1 MKYVLTLLNCILLF
15 SASLSASPKA
25 SGKVTVIDSGCGN
38 YVFTFKAD
46 NGSVVDSFKWSSAGG
61 GFDILKGNQSTIKHH
76 FRLSYDT
83 VNYQLKISNHFGD
96 SSIISGSFW
105 IPGYVRIDL
114 PRDTI
119 ICDSATITIPSW
131 VSEGTL
137 PYTYLWDNGATTD
150 KITVRV
156 HSDTS
161 FYAVVTDNNGIGCTN
176 ADTIHIKISHTPA
189 SSANVVLHGKDTLYS
204 TCTSRY
210 TNWYLNGNLIAYH
223 KPYVVITQSGNYEA
237 ACVDTACESSRS
249 SYTGIVT
256 DEEMVSF
263 FSIYPNPATST
274 LTLDRNG
281 LTDKGILYILDL
293 SGKEIFSMNISASSN
308 SIPVSSLKSGMY
320 FIRYQDKDRI
330 WNSKFVKE

>member
-1 MKYVLTLLNCILLF
+1 MKYIFTLLSFLFLF
-15 SASLSASPKA
+15 SASLFGSPKA

-38 YVFTFKAD
+38 WVFTFKAD
-46 NGSVVDSFKWSSAGG
+46 TGSVVDSFSWVGPSGLSGRTA
-61 GFDILKGNQSTIKHH
+61 IIRHH
-76 FRLSYDT
+76 YRISGDSESYSLT
-83 VNYQLKISNHFGD
+83 VSNHFG
-96 SSIISGSFW
+96 SRSVITGYVL
-105 IPGYVRIDL
+105 IPAYVRIDL

-131 VSEGTL
+131 TSGGNKPYMYSWSNGNPSLTL
-137 PYTYLWDNGATTD
+137 KA
-150 KITVRV
+150 KA

-161 FYAVVTDNNGIGCTN
+161 FYLQITDNNGTGCTN

-210 TNWYLNGNLIAYH
+210 TNWYLNGNLIAFH

-237 ACVDTACESSRS
+237 ACVDTACESSRA

-256 DEEMVSF
+256 DEQMVSF
-263 FSIYPNPATST
+263 FSIYPNPAANT

-281 LTDKGILYILDL
+281 LTDKGTLCILDL
-293 SGKEIFSMNISASSN
+293 SGKEIFIINISASN
-308 SIPVSSLKSGMY
+308 NIIPVSSLKSGMY
-320 FIRYQDKDRI
+320 FIRYQDKDRT